1 MTKRKL
7 LLIVLLAFTAV
18 TALSLL
24 TACDPEGE
32 GGTGGSGGQDE
43 LYIYNWEDYIDTGL
57 LDDFAA
63 YYKEQTGR
71 SLDITYTTFDTNET
85 MLTNVQRGGANVDL
99 ICPSE
104 YAIEKLM
111 RGGYVENLS
120 ELVAELE
127 ADGAKFDNIEGI
139 DEDILSAID
148 EVFGDI
154 DGKAMRDYMVPYMYG
169 TLGILYNRNV
179 ISEEELEEYGWGILW
194 NEGGNPELEDE
205 ILLKDS
211 IRDTYC
217 AAVLYLREYGKLPD
231 GVSPSVGKPYTEM
244 SSAELMNCTDDAL
257 LAAVEEALIDQ
268 RGHISGYEV
277 DFGKA
282 TMSRGAA
289 PTFGMTAGS
298 SPPPCATNSPRSC
311 SSTICAVPSPPRA
324 ISAISP
330 TPPPWTGTP
339 S

>member
-111 RGGYVENLS
+111 RGGYVANLS

-127 ADGAKFDNIEGI
+127 AEGAEFDNIEGI

-169 TLGILYNRNV
+169 TLGILYNKNV
-179 ISEEELEEYGWGILW
+179 ISQEELEEYGWGILW

-217 AAVLYLREYGKLPD
+217 AAVL
-231 GVSPSVGKPYTEM
+231 
-244 SSAELMNCTDDAL
+244 
-257 LAAVEEALIDQ
+257 
-268 RGHISGYEV
+268 
-277 DFGKA
+277 
-282 TMSRGAA
+282 
-289 PTFGMTAGS
+289 
-298 SPPPCATNSPRSC
+298 
-311 SSTICAVPSPPRA
+311 
-324 ISAISP
+324 
-330 TPPPWTGTP
+330 
-339 S
+339 